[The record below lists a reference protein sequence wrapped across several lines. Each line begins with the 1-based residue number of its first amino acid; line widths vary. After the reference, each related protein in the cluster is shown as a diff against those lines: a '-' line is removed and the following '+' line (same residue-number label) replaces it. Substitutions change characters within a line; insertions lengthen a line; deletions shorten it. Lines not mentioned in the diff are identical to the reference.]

1 MKPLSSLLPKIQRVK
16 KVKDRQPTLY
26 PLPFDWE
33 LLKFPK
39 CPHPSCMKA
48 LYWNKSLTIIRCK
61 SKLHKFVLTKK
72 SYEEIVSGK
81 RLQDYKDHVKMMG
94 R

>member
-1 MKPLSSLLPKIQRVK
+1 MDSIKNLLPKIQRVK
-16 KVKDRQPTLY
+16 KVKPDVQPALFMN
-26 PLPFDWE
+26 PPQWN
-33 LLKFPK
+33 LLKVNE
-39 CPHPSCMKA
+39 CPFCA
-48 LYWNKSLTIIRCK
+48 ACLYWNRPRTIIRCK
-61 SKLHKFVLTKK
+61 SKLHKFVLTAK